1 VTVQRGRCLVSPF
14 VAAASSDAME
24 DPRSVVVERLMVWF
38 MAVEIVG
45 WVGAEPRDVVISKA
59 VEAEIDQV
67 RRPL

>member
-14 VAAASSDAME
+14 MAAASSDAME

-45 WVGAEPRDVVISKA
+45 WVGSKA

-67 RRPL
+67 RRLL